1 MQHLLSNPSLRAG
14 RTAGVVVVVAA
25 AAGRPSRY
33 ALRRKACHVSLGRGA
48 PKCESPHANCL
59 FQLGQYIE
67 TAGVFVAYHVQPFAA
82 AYHAVCV
89 PEHLIFCSIGSLTRC
104 AAGCFDSHDSLSSS
118 TVLLGLGTQ
127 ATPHRY
133 SANQLSTPMSYTC
146 SSQVPLCQRPY

>member
-14 RTAGVVVVVAA
+14 RTAGVVVVVAG
-25 AAGRPSRY
+25 AGRPSRY

-89 PEHLIFCSIGSLTRC
+89 PEHLIFVQLGRSHGAQLDALTATTASAAQQSSWVWERKLHHIGT
-104 AAGCFDSHDSLSSS
+104 
-118 TVLLGLGTQ
+118 LGT
-127 ATPHRY
+127 
-133 SANQLSTPMSYTC
+133 SYTNVVHM
-146 SSQVPLCQRPY
+146 Q